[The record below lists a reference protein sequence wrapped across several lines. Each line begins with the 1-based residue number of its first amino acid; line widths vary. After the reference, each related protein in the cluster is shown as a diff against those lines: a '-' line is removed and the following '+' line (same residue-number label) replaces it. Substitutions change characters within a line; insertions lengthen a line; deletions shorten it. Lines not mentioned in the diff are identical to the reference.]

1 MGFLK
6 YAVKAVK
13 RQQRNVLAQPKVK
26 GFLGEYNVRFHL
38 RHEKYILYNLVLGT
52 DKKTQI
58 DHILINSKG
67 VFVIETK
74 NYAGLIKGTETDFYW
89 KQYIQGEEKEFYNP
103 IKQNEYHINMLKER
117 LKSIDIPYHSIIA
130 FSKKAKL
137 AVISKTKVIY
147 INDLSETIQNTKS
160 TYVSDDLQ
168 ASVYEILRHYLA

>member
-13 RQQRNVLAQPKVK
+13 KHQRNVLAQPKVK

-89 KQYIQGEEKEFYNP
+89 KQYIYGEEKEFYNP
-103 IKQNEYHINMLKER
+103 IKQNNYHIKKLKER
-117 LKSIDIPYHSIIA
+117 LKNIDVPYHSIVA

-160 TYVSDDLQ
+160 TYISDDLQ